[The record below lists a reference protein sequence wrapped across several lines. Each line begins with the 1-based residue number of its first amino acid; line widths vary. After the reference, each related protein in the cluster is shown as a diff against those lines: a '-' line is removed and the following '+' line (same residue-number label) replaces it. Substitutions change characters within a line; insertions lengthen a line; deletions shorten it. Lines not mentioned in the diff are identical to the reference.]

1 MARWLIWAAV
11 WLSAGVACAAENLVR
26 NPSFEAAADQK
37 GFPPAW
43 QTSGNR
49 QRVSQALSLDRG
61 RDGKNCARLACTRFA
76 GGTPDSHAMICQMG
90 VPVKQGTS
98 YRLTLWARAEAL
110 AGDVVQVALSDTSK
124 WQNCGLQESFAPT
137 SQWTKQEF
145 IFRATRTCAAST
157 RFQIWFNSTGTLWL
171 DDVELVEIGRD
182 LYRPGQIISGASVVP
197 ISGSVTIGGKPAP
210 DMIVEMKPKDGAS
223 FGSFTVK
230 IKPKS
235 GTPSE
240 SPTDAAGRFRLEL
253 PVNLVPN
260 ASFECGTDGWGSA
273 EGDRVVHWGGRM
285 NRLFGEIDATQALD
299 GRASLKIALS
309 PENQPVSFFDYY
321 ELTRTPIR
329 APLAGNLGFM
339 EVEPG
344 KPYTFS
350 VYMKADRPDTPA
362 RLRVQQF
369 QSGYTD
375 KSVRVSTKWE
385 RYSLTFK
392 PWAKWCYV
400 LAGPDLCRTKDNP
413 DPPKQATVWLD
424 AVQLEQAKEPSD
436 FRLRR
441 PIEFGI
447 STGKPGNVFGWDET
461 ISVVIQFY
469 CEPSAKPR
477 QIHLSTGLYDFFD
490 KDVWNGGLRPVD
502 VVPGKTVKV
511 YDNPDQLP
519 KHRGFFTFRAT
530 AGSETEW
537 GGQSSSIRLAAIPK
551 YRGEDSRF
559 GVNHAYPWPHLLD
572 LSRQAGL
579 VWVRDWSLKWQ
590 EVEPEQGKFQ
600 FAEPDFQI
608 DRPRQH
614 GLEVL
619 GLLPFPSSNWSS
631 SAPASVSGKGG
642 YPQNRARVAY
652 APRDEKELEN
662 YVATTVAHYKGRV
675 RWWQVFNESLFTD
688 YSLPR
693 KHGYDGGTYARLTK
707 AFARAARRADP
718 QCRVLAGIGYIAE
731 GQILDDFGKFFA
743 GGGLEAADAIDIHHY
758 PGIRPPEF
766 LEGLLEKLNAL
777 MDKHGRRKP
786 IWLTEYG
793 YYADDDPATV
803 PLPNHGFDKSVGSE
817 RLQAEYAVRW
827 ATIGLAG
834 GIEKIF
840 YHAGTCHGLNDDNMQ
855 GVFFKYG
862 GQPRRIYAAQA
873 VLAQLLTPT
882 ARFVK
887 QLALGDGTKTYLFRD
902 GERLVAV
909 AWSTG
914 RARPATVTLT
924 DPRLQLWDL
933 MGRPQPARQF
943 TPAGSPVYVVAEG
956 VSDETFAAALRRE

>member
-1 MARWLIWAAV
+1 MARWFPWAAV
-11 WLSAGVACAAENLVR
+11 FLAAGVASAAENLVR
-26 NPSFEAAADQK
+26 NPSFEETGDK
-37 GFPPAW
+37 GGPAVW
-43 QTSGNR
+43 QTSGNAR
-49 QRVSQALSLDRG
+49 RVTQALSSDRG
-61 RDGKNCARLACTRFA
+61 RDGNRCARLACTKFA

-90 VPVKQGTS
+90 VPVKQGSS
-98 YRLTLWARAEAL
+98 YRLTLWARAEGL
-110 AGDVVQVALSDTSK
+110 GGDTVQVALSDTSN

-137 SQWTKQEF
+137 PEWGKQEF

-171 DDVELVEIGRD
+171 DDVELVETGRD
-182 LYRPGQIISGASVVP
+182 LYRPGQIIS
-197 ISGSVTIGGKPAP
+197 
-210 DMIVEMKPKDGAS
+210 
-223 FGSFTVK
+223 
-230 IKPKS
+230 
-235 GTPSE
+235 
-240 SPTDAAGRFRLEL
+240 AAGHA
-253 PVNLVPN
+253 NLVPN

-285 NRLFGEIDATQALD
+285 NRLFGELDTTQAYD
-299 GRASLKIALS
+299 GKASLKIAIS
-309 PENQPVSFFDYY
+309 SENQPVSFFDYY
-321 ELTRTPIR
+321 ELTRAPIR

-344 KPYTFS
+344 KAYTFS

-369 QSGYTD
+369 QSGSID
-375 KSVRVSTKWE
+375 KMVRASTKWE
-385 RYSLTFK
+385 RHSFTFK

-400 LAGPDLCRTKDNP
+400 LAGPDLCPPVAQPPSAVPGSSAQPRATVPRDGTGSKEVTNP
-413 DPPKQATVWLD
+413 PDRATVWLD

-436 FRLRR
+436 FRARS
-441 PIEFGI
+441 PIEFGVA
-447 STGKPGNVFGWDET
+447 TDKPGNVFDWNEPVRFTVTVHRAGDEGQPARVRFALT
-461 ISVVIQFY
+461 
-469 CEPSAKPR
+469 
-477 QIHLSTGLYDFFD
+477 DFFD
-490 KDVWNGGLRPVD
+490 RKVVSDLAAWDVP
-502 VVPGKTVKV
+502 PGK
-511 YDNPDQLP
+511 DQQLP
-519 KHRGFFTFRAT
+519 VRLDPSPQRRGFFRLVAT
-530 AGSETEW
+530 MIAEKQTETR
-537 GGQSSSIRLAAIPK
+537 SLRLAVIPTFK
-551 YRGEDSRF
+551 DRESRF

-600 FAEPDFQI
+600 FTEPDYQI
-608 DRPRQH
+608 DRPRKH

-631 SAPASVSGKGG
+631 TAPASVSGKGG

-652 APRDEKELEN
+652 APRDESEFEN
-662 YVATTVAHYKGRV
+662 YVATTVAHYKGRI

-693 KHGYDGGTYARLTK
+693 KHGYDGGTYAKLTK
-707 AFARAARRADP
+707 AFARAARKADP

-731 GQILDDFGKFFA
+731 GQILDDFEKFFG

-766 LEGLLEKLNAL
+766 LEGLLQKLNAL
-777 MDKHGRRKP
+777 MDEHGGRKP

-803 PLPNHGFDKSVGSE
+803 PLPHGGTDKPVGSE

-827 ATIGLAG
+827 TTLGLAG

-840 YHAGTCHGLNDDNMQ
+840 YHAGTCHGLNGDAME
-855 GVFFKYG
+855 GVFYKYG
-862 GQPRRIYAAQA
+862 GEPRRIYAAQA

-882 ARFVK
+882 ARSVR
-887 QLALGDGTKTYLFRD
+887 QLSLGDGVKTYLFRD
-902 GERLVAV
+902 GQRLVAV
-909 AWSTG
+909 VWSTG
-914 RARPATVTLT
+914 RAEPGIITLP
-924 DPRLQLWDL
+924 DARLQLWDL

-943 TPAGSPVYVVAEG
+943 TPSGSPVYVVAKG
-956 VSDETFAAALRRE
+956 VSDDAFAAALQRE

>member
-49 QRVSQALSLDRG
+49 QRVAQALSLDRG

-137 SQWTKQEF
+137 SHWTKQEF
-145 IFRATRTCAAST
+145 IFRATRTCNATT

-171 DDVELVEIGRD
+171 DDVELVEMGRD
-182 LYRPGQIISGASVVP
+182 LYRPGQIVS
-197 ISGSVTIGGKPAP
+197 
-210 DMIVEMKPKDGAS
+210 
-223 FGSFTVK
+223 
-230 IKPKS
+230 
-235 GTPSE
+235 
-240 SPTDAAGRFRLEL
+240 AAGHT
-253 PVNLVPN
+253 NLVPN

-299 GRASLKIALS
+299 GKASLKIALS

-344 KPYTFS
+344 KPYTLS

-369 QSGYTD
+369 QSGHTD

-385 RYSLTFK
+385 RYHLTFK

-400 LAGPDLCRTKDNP
+400 LAGPDLCPPVAQPPSAVPGGSARPRAAVPHDGTGVKGEPSPP
-413 DPPKQATVWLD
+413 DRATVWLD

-436 FRLRR
+436 FRLRS
-441 PIEFGI
+441 PIEFGV
-447 STGKPGNVFGWDET
+447 STDKPGNVFDWSEPVRFVVTVHRGGDEARPAQVRVT
-461 ISVVIQFY
+461 
-469 CEPSAKPR
+469 
-477 QIHLSTGLYDFFD
+477 LTDFFD
-490 KDVWNGGLRPVD
+490 KEVQSDLTAWDVP
-502 VVPGKTVKV
+502 PGK
-511 YDNPDQLP
+511 DLRLP
-519 KHRGFFTFRAT
+519 VSLAPSPLRRGFLRLMVTMNTGAQT
-530 AGSETEW
+530 ETRTL
-537 GGQSSSIRLAAIPK
+537 RLAVIPTFQEK
-551 YRGEDSRF
+551 DSRF

-652 APRDEKELEN
+652 APRDEKEFED
-662 YVATTVAHYKGRV
+662 YVATTVAHYQGRV

-707 AFARAARRADP
+707 AFARAARKADP
-718 QCRVLAGIGYIAE
+718 QCRVLAGIGYITE

-840 YHAGTCHGLNDDNMQ
+840 YHAGTCHGLNGDNMQ

-914 RARPATVTLT
+914 RARPATVKLT

-933 MGRPQPARQF
+933 MGRPQPDRQF
-943 TPAGSPVYVVAEG
+943 TPTGSPVYVVAEG